1 MPKRKVF
8 AVSDISAPR
17 VEHKISPEGKVIILP
32 DTVPPV
38 TTRVLI
44 SDINGRTAYR
54 EFKQWYGLEIDAL
67 VYACQLQIERFVAK
81 QDAEVE
87 PSTVVTYADRL
98 GDFFD
103 YAVMYASS
111 LGRKI
116 TLDDVDRQ
124 FIDGYLGF
132 LGSGKTSTSSQK
144 SAYHSVK
151 AVLKALCRRGL
162 IRETLTGDERTFPAN
177 PFPGVQHK
185 TKSAKP
191 LSKQEKKNVVL
202 ALRSA
207 ISPLF
212 QDGVVVTSE
221 LLSYAL
227 LFVAIHTGRNTTPLL
242 EMGLDALRPHPKDNT
257 MFLVLY
263 KRRGH
268 STSKVALKHSR
279 EETLNI
285 ESLGAIRPTVVR
297 VIQRVIELTACLR
310 TTSHPSI
317 KGLVWIYP
325 MQNAALGRGAKGEA
339 AALSSDTLAR
349 AIAIFIESYNLADA
363 DGQPL
368 KLNVS
373 RLRKTFVNR
382 IFEILDGDLAS
393 TAAAAGNLP
402 RVTDQS
408 YLLPGE
414 DAASNWRFMG
424 LALVNELIAGT
435 VGATE
440 RTPVGRC
447 SDPVQGDFAP
457 KQDNKPCMNFF
468 NCLRCSNY
476 VVTAEDLHRLF
487 SFYWRILK
495 ERSRM
500 DIKRWK
506 KHFSHIVRLI
516 DRDVVAKGIEH
527 GVFKKAVV
535 DRERLRA
542 QLDPHPFWRADSII
556 TDLAAL

>member
-325 MQNAALGRGAKGEA
+325 MQNAALGQPGGGPGALPRPGRRQGPGLGQTGAGNCRCRRPQPADGRPAGFGQIDAGTAFRRPA
-339 AALSSDTLAR
+339 AANDAGRSAGERRHRQPGRAFLNRPLGGAR
-349 AIAIFIESYNLADA
+349 RRFTTPL
-363 DGQPL
+363 GQ
-368 KLNVS
+368 
-373 RLRKTFVNR
+373 R
-382 IFEILDGDLAS
+382 GG
-393 TAAAAGNLP
+393 AGGWWL
-402 RVTDQS
+402 
-408 YLLPGE
+408 
-414 DAASNWRFMG
+414 
-424 LALVNELIAGT
+424 
-435 VGATE
+435 
-440 RTPVGRC
+440 
-447 SDPVQGDFAP
+447 
-457 KQDNKPCMNFF
+457 
-468 NCLRCSNY
+468 
-476 VVTAEDLHRLF
+476 
-487 SFYWRILK
+487 
-495 ERSRM
+495 
-500 DIKRWK
+500 
-506 KHFSHIVRLI
+506 
-516 DRDVVAKGIEH
+516 
-527 GVFKKAVV
+527 
-535 DRERLRA
+535 
-542 QLDPHPFWRADSII
+542 
-556 TDLAAL
+556 